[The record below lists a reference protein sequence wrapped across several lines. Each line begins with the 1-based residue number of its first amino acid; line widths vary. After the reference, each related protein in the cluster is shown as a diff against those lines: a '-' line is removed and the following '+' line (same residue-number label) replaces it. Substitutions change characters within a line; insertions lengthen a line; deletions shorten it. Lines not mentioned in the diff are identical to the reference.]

1 MGVGVRSI
9 KVMELAMDG
18 AATTSAEA
26 WELGAW
32 TAMFASRK
40 ALRLALRWGF
50 LWEVCVCVCV
60 CVWRGGGQ
68 KSDNFNE
75 MVSWLNAVLL
85 LH

>member
-50 LWEVCVCVCV
+50 LWEVCGVCVCV
-60 CVWRGGGQ
+60 CGGGED
-68 KSDNFNE
+68 KKAIIL
-75 MVSWLNAVLL
+75 MKWLVG
-85 LH
+85 